1 MSYSLLFSI
10 KIKASSIVISL
21 GSFSSGIVAFSDVGG
36 SVPVSIKLADGE
48 NHDDN
53 QLTGSDAGGNYQSK
67 RYSATTGY
75 GLFVDKDAVDI
86 DLHSL
91 ADRSEF

>member
-1 MSYSLLFSI
+1 M
-10 KIKASSIVISL
+10 
-21 GSFSSGIVAFSDVGG
+21 
-36 SVPVSIKLADGE
+36 ADGE

-86 DLHSL
+86 DLLPVGVDLDGALAIQVIDLSL
-91 ADRSEF
+91 IHI